1 MTDFKPGWISSD
13 YKIEQKHF
21 ESQLRRK
28 TGIRDPEE
36 QKVQVTDK
44 MNQEIGHIHKK
55 AALKLEE
62 QKQPID
68 KEAQER

>member
-1 MTDFKPGWISSD
+1 LIKDQDDFIKDMTDFKPGWISSD

-36 QKVQVTDK
+36 QKV
-44 MNQEIGHIHKK
+44 
-55 AALKLEE
+55 
-62 QKQPID
+62 
-68 KEAQER
+68 